1 MENIKQE
8 IIDKIVESS
17 LNYYNIDAYNLNE
30 LLEDCDETDMNEIL
44 EAITTLNTMLF
55 KCEI

>member
-1 MENIKQE
+1 MENLKQE
-8 IIDKIVESS
+8 IIDKVQSS
-17 LNYYNIDAYNLNE
+17 LNYYNVDADDLE
-30 LLEDCDETDMNEIL
+30 EMLEDCDEADMNEIL